1 MKNVYRLKVYKKGI
15 IVIPKEVR
23 DLLQISED
31 GEVELVV
38 EGKEVKLRRPNLTLE
53 DLFGIDKD
61 IDWEKELEELRRKE
75 VENEERY
82 IS

>member
-31 GEVELVV
+31 GEVELVI
-38 EGKEVKLRRPNLTLE
+38 EGKEVKLRRPNLTLG